1 MVETEHQVPAYVSMV
16 SYDGALGCGYL
27 HSAAAFPCASQ
38 FCASSKLK
46 LSCMHG
52 LSQQPAFRA
61 KARNPFRTVV
71 KEHDLHF
78 PLLLAGALQ
87 LLI

>member
-38 FCASSKLK
+38 FCASSKLN
-46 LSCMHG
+46 LSCMVFH
-52 LSQQPAFRA
+52 
-61 KARNPFRTVV
+61 NN
-71 KEHDLHF
+71 
-78 PLLLAGALQ
+78 LLFAQKPEILFV
-87 LLI
+87 LL